1 MILTLSMT
9 DLLLFVSCIK
19 HYTHA
24 ILTHSSISMDNFIV
38 NMNPTVHLG
47 YAIDALLQ
55 QKEAWSNAKSP
66 PPTGAV
72 YFPVNLT

>member
-1 MILTLSMT
+1 
-9 DLLLFVSCIK
+9 
-19 HYTHA
+19 
-24 ILTHSSISMDNFIV
+24 MDNFIV